1 MTYHAISRPDA
12 VRSNGADTGL
22 GEGRIPG
29 EKTVIEQRDAD
40 MSSRTPGVGGTRFQI
55 AALVHMMAQAV
66 LFGAGAVVI
75 LLTPAFAGNLPAW
88 FALNVLVSFFA
99 AAAIAWKIAPRLR
112 ARYWNIGKPLR
123 DAMRVEVSAVA
134 R

>member
-12 VRSNGADTGL
+12 VRSSGADTGL

-29 EKTVIEQRDAD
+29 KKTVFEQRDTD

-66 LFGAGAVVI
+66 LFGAGAVAI
-75 LLTPAFAGNLPAW
+75 LLTPAFADKLPAW
-88 FALNVLVSFFA
+88 FALNALVSFFA
-99 AAAIAWKIAPRLR
+99 AAFIAWTIAPRLR
-112 ARYWNIGKPLR
+112 ARYWNIR
-123 DAMRVEVSAVA
+123 
-134 R
+134 